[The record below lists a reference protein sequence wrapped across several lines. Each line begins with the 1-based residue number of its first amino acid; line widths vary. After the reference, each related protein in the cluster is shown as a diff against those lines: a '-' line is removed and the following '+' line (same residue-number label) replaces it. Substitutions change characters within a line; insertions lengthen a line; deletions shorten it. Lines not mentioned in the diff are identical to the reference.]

1 MAVFIFPG
9 YKHVR
14 RFLPY
19 HLLCPS
25 ANSVII
31 TLEKKDMSLIC
42 VQNFTTIKAITGVIR
57 PTEGTIM
64 INGIDVVKEALSI
77 NTYIRIEK
85 GPGYPGLQLSPAG
98 LITES

>member
-1 MAVFIFPG
+1 M
-9 YKHVR
+9 
-14 RFLPY
+14 
-19 HLLCPS
+19 
-25 ANSVII
+25 
-31 TLEKKDMSLIC
+31 IC
-42 VQNFTTIKAITGVIR
+42 VQNFTKKYGDREVVKNISFTAKDGAITGFIGHNGVGKSTTIKAITGVIR